1 MKNKT
6 REAILYVVL
15 ALPILALCI
24 LETLKTKGTWFYPI
38 FRFAE
43 IVFYNLMAMGGVALA
58 LMLFY
63 YSAYYVLQRIASF
76 LNDKS
81 TLEKLPNASFKNVD
95 DVIVIQACIIVY
107 CYSIYKLW
115 DGIF

>member
-6 REAILYVVL
+6 REVILYVIL
-15 ALPILALCI
+15 ALPIIALCI

-43 IVFYNLMAMGGVALA
+43 VVLYDLMAMAGVALA

-63 YSAYYVLQRIASF
+63 YLAYHVLQRIASF
-76 LNDKS
+76 LNDKR
-81 TLEKLPNASFKNVD
+81 TLEKLPNASFENVY